1 MLTGKKQ
8 KTDHYKELLRSLMQ
22 FSNKKVLFVNRKAAR
37 GDSPTLKLE
46 IQFVQNKVRAAITAL
61 SNKEERETELAA
73 PKFERSVLQRNVNR
87 IGSLDINM
95 IRN

>member
-1 MLTGKKQ
+1 MLIVNAVG
-8 KTDHYKELLRSLMQ
+8 
-22 FSNKKVLFVNRKAAR
+22 NNKVLFVYRKAAR

-73 PKFERSVLQRNVNR
+73 SKFERSVLQRNVNR
-87 IGSLDINM
+87 GGSLNIN
-95 IRN
+95 IKHQTFCFHLF